1 MATRDELAAVDAVG
15 SGCEC
20 PTCGNAEMDT
30 LCLDDDD
37 VVECGECGSFYT
49 LGNGGG
55 SSAVTEPVGPDAVGF
70 GNTSTD

>member
-37 VVECGECGSFYT
+37 VVECLACGTRYA
-49 LGNGGG
+49 LGSG
-55 SSAVTEPVGPDAVGF
+55 VG
-70 GNTSTD
+70 